1 MTSLPSIRKQKSTRR
16 LGALRGMRTQHA
28 HHHCSCF
35 PTQFLSKV
43 PSKDCTSSSQSTA
56 IGSGFLRKRR
66 TESWWE
72 TRGSEE
78 SMGMSCYIN
87 LEEDPKEQR
96 SPRLAIKLR
105 RGFLDGNSQMWDE
118 HSENGK
124 RLFLAIFYPY
134 YHCLN
139 SGHQH
144 FTPSLLQPHSVSDSS
159 SVPFQSTLY
168 ATARVIFLKCNSDHL
183 TVWLQH
189 FNCSPKHTTL

>member
-1 MTSLPSIRKQKSTRR
+1 MNMLPQVLGLWPPHLASSHHSTKTRNDLPSKHKETEVY
-16 LGALRGMRTQHA
+16 TQAWGFTWHENA
-28 HHHCSCF
+28 ACPPPLLLFSH
-35 PTQFLSKV
+35 TVFLSKV

-56 IGSGFLRKRR
+56 TGSGFLRKRR

-124 RLFLAIFYPY
+124 
-134 YHCLN
+134 
-139 SGHQH
+139 
-144 FTPSLLQPHSVSDSS
+144 
-159 SVPFQSTLY
+159 
-168 ATARVIFLKCNSDHL
+168 
-183 TVWLQH
+183 
-189 FNCSPKHTTL
+189 